1 MNMYVVSAANTKKFL
16 PCSTI
21 LKKKR
26 FECDVDPRSERCSHL
41 SDLYDMCVQRQKLLN
56 QVSRSFG
63 FACDNVNYKRPHP
76 A

>member
-1 MNMYVVSAANTKKFL
+1 MNSKLYVVKNFL
-16 PCSTI
+16 PCSTL

-26 FECDVDPRSERCSHL
+26 FECDVDPKSERCSHL
-41 SDLYDMCVQRQKLLN
+41 SDLYDMCVQRQKLLH

-63 FACDNVNYKRPHP
+63 LACDNVNVNLKSPHP